1 MTLSGNTL
9 ALDEEARI
17 SARRIFS
24 LIANELQQVE
34 IEFERQARSNV
45 QVIAYLGDYLR
56 KSGGK
61 RVRPALTIL
70 ANYAVGGEGGR
81 YNSIRMATV
90 MEFLHT
96 ATLVHDDIIDKADT
110 RRNRPTVNALYG
122 NETAVLMGDWLY
134 MSAFETSLAER
145 SLPILDIL
153 TSVTRKMTEGEILQ
167 LTLLGRADVSE
178 AQYLDV
184 LQRKTAYLFSA
195 SCEIG
200 GILGGASET
209 EQRALREYGLNL
221 GTAFQLID
229 DLLDFTSTEAVLGK
243 ASGADLL
250 GGKVTLPLIYLR
262 DSNPSVLEMVQ
273 RVLRD
278 GSYETV
284 SQQELFEALRSRD
297 GRGSADGRGV
307 DGRGVDGLSSTD
319 DLGSTN
325 GLNSTNS
332 VSSTEGFSRDGTN
345 SLSSTNALERA
356 RALADEYA
364 ENARAALDSLPDS
377 EYCDSLREL
386 PSYILNRD
394 R

>member
-1 MTLSGNTL
+1 MTTSGHTL
-9 ALDEEARI
+9 AIDEEAKI

-70 ANYAVGGEGGR
+70 SNYAVGGDGGR

-122 NETAVLMGDWLY
+122 NDTAVLMGDWLY

-153 TSVTRKMTEGEILQ
+153 TSVTRKMTEGELLQ
-167 LTLLGRADVSE
+167 LTLLGQPDVTE

-184 LQRKTAYLFSA
+184 LKRKTAYLFSA

-200 GILGGASET
+200 GILGGASEK
-209 EQRALREYGLNL
+209 EQTALREYGLNL

-229 DLLDFTSTEAVLGK
+229 DLLDFTSNDAALGK
-243 ASGADLL
+243 AAGADLL
-250 GGKVTLPLIYLR
+250 GGKVTLPLIYWC
-262 DSNPSVLEMVQ
+262 DSDPGALETIR
-273 RVLRD
+273 RVLAD
-278 GSYETV
+278 GSYQSITA
-284 SQQELFEALRSRD
+284 QNLRDALDR
-297 GRGSADGRGV
+297 
-307 DGRGVDGLSSTD
+307 
-319 DLGSTN
+319 
-325 GLNSTNS
+325 
-332 VSSTEGFSRDGTN
+332 
-345 SLSSTNALERA
+345 TNALERA
-356 RALADEYA
+356 RTVADEYA
-364 ENARAALDSLPDS
+364 ENACAALENLPDS
-377 EYCDSLREL
+377 DYCDALRAIPAYVL
-386 PSYILNRD
+386 SRD